1 MTQVSVEGRLRLA
14 IAIVSGRKTSFDS
27 EDYLDLGYDPYR
39 FGYYGTPSLDDVK
52 EKAESILYNAI
63 MERSSDK

>member
-27 EDYLDLGYDPYR
+27 EDYINLGYDPYR
-39 FGYYGTPSLDDVK
+39 FGYYGTPSPDDVK

-63 MERSSDK
+63 MERSAE